1 MLVARSHPT
10 NHLKTVKPKISHVAN
25 TMRRMARYAKT
36 SLYPDVP
43 LYGTT
48 DTGERVSVEF
58 SANDSR
64 HLHQRV
70 KEMLAAGLQIPVAI
84 EHQSSAKPM
93 YHDDWERYLAERAWA
108 TCGYLVDAEV
118 MPDGKLKLIFEV
130 PNSDDAKRVEV
141 IKFVSP
147 EIMTDFVDGSGR
159 MWDGMSITHLAVTP
173 KPVQHIQDS
182 VTRLSLS
189 QRNRR
194 NWPGFVRLS
203 LGASNMAEEYEDLD
217 NTEEIE
223 TEEEEI
229 EETESDEGGEEEFA
243 EEDEVFNEEPEVD
256 PVSTARMEAIS
267 SLAGLG
273 IMLPDNVENELEF
286 YKFIQVAAMNAKP
299 AMEPDGDEE
308 ELPEEDLEDEFVPD
322 ETMPTGVEEAPDDS
336 PVMLSMAKI
345 SKLEKVYVDNFKQKI
360 RQRIAKVEKN
370 DPDAGADLLQ
380 KLPAVRFSLGYD
392 KEGQPRIKK
401 NAFTIQLETAER
413 LTNGK
418 KLRPSKKGAKRFSV
432 QPAKTKI
439 PAKPNGHAPDKKTI
453 QKMSGGRELSK
464 SAAAFLAEHERN

>member
-1 MLVARSHPT
+1 
-10 NHLKTVKPKISHVAN
+10 
-25 TMRRMARYAKT
+25 MRRMARYAKT

-118 MPDGKLKLIFEV
+118 QPDGKLKLIFDV
-130 PNSDDAKRVEV
+130 PNADDAKRVEV

-173 KPVQHIQDS
+173 KPVQHIQDG

-189 QRNRR
+189 QKNRS

-217 NTEEIE
+217 NTEEME

-229 EETESDEGGEEEFA
+229 KETETDDEGGEEEFVD
-243 EEDEVFNEEPEVD
+243 EEDVFNEEPEVD
-256 PVSTARMEAIS
+256 PVFTARMEAIS

-299 AMEPDGDEE
+299 MEPDGDEGE
-308 ELPEEDLEDEFVPD
+308 DELPEQDLEDEFVPD

-336 PVMLSMAKI
+336 PVMLSLTKSNAKV
-345 SKLEKVYVDNFKQKI
+345 SRLEKVYVDNFREKI

-370 DPDAGADLLQ
+370 DPDAGSDLRQ
-380 KLPAVRFSLGYD
+380 KLPAVRFSLAYD
-392 KEGQPRIKK
+392 KRGNPRIKK
-401 NAFTIQLETAER
+401 NSFTIQLETAER
-413 LTNGK
+413 LTSSK
-418 KLRPSKKGAKRFSV
+418 KLRPSKQGAKRFSV
-432 QPAKTKI
+432 QPPKTKV
-439 PAKPNGHAPDKKTI
+439 PAKPNGQQPDKATI
-453 QKMSGGRELSK
+453 QKMAGGRDLSK